1 MILKFNS
8 RINPG
13 QDPGYK
19 LEVSIHFYL
28 KNKNQ
33 NNFVLIINKKIQQVF
48 NSCFISSRMGNG
60 LNQVFNLD

>member
-8 RINPG
+8 RTNPG

-33 NNFVLIINKKIQQVF
+33 NNFVLIIKKKFNKFLALVLSQVEWV
-48 NSCFISSRMGNG
+48 MG
-60 LNQVFNLD
+60 